1 MTRYELVS
9 AESRL
14 ADVVVRLS
22 REQRVAVDLESNGF
36 FRYRERVCLVQLAAA
51 ETAFLV
57 DPLAIDD
64 PQPLG
69 RLLADP
75 SVEKIFHAP
84 DYDLRSLDR
93 DWGFRVNNLFD
104 TGIAAALAG
113 STRLGLQSVL
123 MEHAGVELVK
133 PRKLQRS
140 DWTIRPLSDVALDY
154 AAQDVLHLPRV
165 RESLSARLKELSRL
179 EWAEEEF
186 ARMETVR
193 HVPPDR
199 ESAFLST
206 RGSRDLDGRGLAIL
220 HSLSRFREREAG
232 RLDRPLFKVIPD
244 SALIQLSSDPTTNLS
259 NVKGLGRYA
268 RPPANR
274 GLKTAIA
281 KGISAQPV
289 TRPRQTRSGGR
300 LSPSERKRVS
310 DRLRSLKGWRNG
322 LGSELGLD
330 ATLLWPAA
338 SLGRLAQNPADL
350 DAELQSPEVRDWQK
364 RQFVQSLKAVLQT
377 LP

>member
-1 MTRYELVS
+1 MIRYELVS

-22 REQRVAVDLESNGF
+22 RERRVAVDLESNGF

-75 SVEKIFHAP
+75 LVEKIFHAP

-123 MEHAGVELVK
+123 MEYAGVELVK

-199 ESAFLST
+199 ELAFLST

-220 HSLSRFREREAG
+220 RSLSRFRDLRGQSPRPSALQGRPRLCAYPTLVRPHNQTLERERVG
-232 RLDRPLFKVIPD
+232 PLRA
-244 SALIQLSSDPTTNLS
+244 S
-259 NVKGLGRYA
+259 
-268 RPPANR
+268 
-274 GLKTAIA
+274 
-281 KGISAQPV
+281 
-289 TRPRQTRSGGR
+289 TRQQGTENGN
-300 LSPSERKRVS
+300 RKRNQRPV
-310 DRLRSLKGWRNG
+310 
-322 LGSELGLD
+322 
-330 ATLLWPAA
+330 P
-338 SLGRLAQNPADL
+338 
-350 DAELQSPEVRDWQK
+350 
-364 RQFVQSLKAVLQT
+364 
-377 LP
+377 